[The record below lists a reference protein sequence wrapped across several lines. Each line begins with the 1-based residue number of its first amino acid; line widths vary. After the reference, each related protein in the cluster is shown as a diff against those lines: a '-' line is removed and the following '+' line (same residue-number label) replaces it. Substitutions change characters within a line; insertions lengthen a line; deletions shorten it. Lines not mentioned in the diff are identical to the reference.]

1 MASRSFSTAAATLSF
16 VVFAFCAVSTTKA
29 TAVVWT
35 KTDGGTISDGGRA
48 IVADKCWSHAD
59 FETGPLPLDKAD
71 TVGDD
76 SDVFISFEVETLNF
90 PAKVGIKSGYQT
102 FLFDLDGCKSGNKR
116 IPAGDC
122 DVKHGTIRFSFNP
135 NKGQFNFVVSDGE
148 YPLHTIHSS
157 SHSYIFIADLAKG
170 TKLKNFLVQTKE
182 ERFRDQHLAKGAKQA
197 YAGDGDDAFCPK
209 ESAACG
215 GSCFGVCLHCGPP
228 RYCMCYPNGYT
239 DVYGVKHV
247 DRPYCLKYDGDG
259 ITVPAASHGENAHRA
274 FEGNGA
280 KPDSVPSHFKLMKE
294 SASLLRRL
302 YGRHGWRPHA
312 TEFGITPAL
321 ADIIE
326 RIMELEDKSDL

>member
-1 MASRSFSTAAATLSF
+1 M
-16 VVFAFCAVSTTKA
+16 
-29 TAVVWT
+29 
-35 KTDGGTISDGGRA
+35 
-48 IVADKCWSHAD
+48 
-59 FETGPLPLDKAD
+59 P
-71 TVGDD
+71 
-76 SDVFISFEVETLNF
+76 
-90 PAKVGIKSGYQT
+90 QT
-102 FLFDLDGCKSGNKR
+102 FLFDLDGCKSGNKQ

-182 ERFRDQHLAKGAKQA
+182 ESAIVFVKFLSTRFTTTSHFSQDSVINIWQKAPNRHMPAMATTLSVPKNLLLAEAA
-197 YAGDGDDAFCPK
+197 ALAFVCIAVPPATACK
-209 ESAACG
+209 RALMSARSAIIILVEPN
-215 GSCFGVCLHCGPP
+215 FIHPA
-228 RYCMCYPNGYT
+228 RCYPNGYT

-247 DRPYCLKYDGDG
+247 DRPHCLTYDGGG
-259 ITVPAASHGENAHRA
+259 ITMPAAAHGENAHRA

-312 TEFGITPAL
+312 TGNARLCIVACMRP
-321 ADIIE
+321 
-326 RIMELEDKSDL
+326 